1 MAPAGNKAKW
11 LSSVNHTT
19 KTVHHHHHRHRHH
32 GGSQK
37 LGGVLT
43 FLTFSSNQFYNK

>member
-1 MAPAGNKAKW
+1 MAPAGNKAKC

-19 KTVHHHHHRHRHH
+19 KTIHHHHYH

-37 LGGVLT
+37 LGDVLT
-43 FLTFSSNQFYNK
+43 FLNFSSNQFYNK

>member
-19 KTVHHHHHRHRHH
+19 KTVHHHRHH

-43 FLTFSSNQFYNK
+43 FLNFSSNQFYNK